1 MKKTLIAVAALAA
14 GAAFAQTSVTLY
26 GIADAY
32 VGVEKTTRPD
42 ATLPGAL
49 PLLPNGPL
57 SATTAPYVSNSQSVV
72 NSGGLS
78 DSRIGLRVKEDLG
91 NGYSAFTV
99 FESGVNTDTGTGTI
113 DAGETSSTRV
123 AVVGFGMPFGKLSL
137 GRQTTPMKDAADKF
151 TDAQADSSFTA
162 IRAAGNSLTG
172 RPFAPRINNSIRFD
186 LPEDSLIRGAIA
198 VGTLNSADKTAGT
211 SDRVVSASLGY
222 VVPGKFGIG
231 ISHQVE
237 KNVQQLLLPS
247 AAPNPAPGSGSVVP
261 GGSKAT
267 VTYVSSGFVTPVGIV
282 NFGFGQGKIGGVTGK
297 DKGWNLGLTIPVD
310 AFTFIAQVS
319 QFKADGQ
326 LGNLYN
332 TSNKFAVSP
341 GVALRRGTAK
351 RTSLG
356 LEGHYA
362 LSKRTTAYVG
372 YNNTKNLGGIDD
384 AKYQLFGV
392 GVRHVF

>member
-14 GAAFAQTSVTLY
+14 SAAFAQTSVTLY

-32 VGVEKTTRPD
+32 VGVEKTVRPD
-42 ATLPGAL
+42 AALGGAA
-49 PLLPNGPL
+49 LLPNGPL
-57 SATTAPYVSNSQSVV
+57 SATSAPYARSSQSVV

-113 DAGETSSTRV
+113 DPVETSSTRM

-186 LPEDSLIRGAIA
+186 LPEDSLVRGAIA
-198 VGTLNSADKTAGT
+198 VGTLNAADKTPGK

-237 KNVQQLLLPS
+237 KNVQTLL
-247 AAPNPAPGSGSVVP
+247 NPAPPLPP
-261 GGSKAT
+261 GAGFLKPGDHKAS
-267 VTYVSSGFVTPVGIV
+267 VTYVSSGFATPVGKV

-319 QFKADGQ
+319 QFKADGE
-326 LGNLYN
+326 LANLYN
-332 TSNKFAVSP
+332 TANQFAVSP
-341 GVALRRGTAK
+341 GPVRSGAAK

-372 YNNTKNLGGIDD
+372 YNNTKNLGGIAD

>member
-1 MKKTLIAVAALAA
+1 M
-14 GAAFAQTSVTLY
+14 
-26 GIADAY
+26 
-32 VGVEKTTRPD
+32 
-42 ATLPGAL
+42 
-49 PLLPNGPL
+49 
-57 SATTAPYVSNSQSVV
+57 
-72 NSGGLS
+72 
-78 DSRIGLRVKEDLG
+78 
-91 NGYSAFTV
+91 
-99 FESGVNTDTGTGTI
+99 
-113 DAGETSSTRV
+113 
-123 AVVGFGMPFGKLSL
+123 
-137 GRQTTPMKDAADKF
+137 
-151 TDAQADSSFTA
+151 
-162 IRAAGNSLTG
+162 
-172 RPFAPRINNSIRFD
+172 
-186 LPEDSLIRGAIA
+186 
-198 VGTLNSADKTAGT
+198 
-211 SDRVVSASLGY
+211 
-222 VVPGKFGIG
+222 
-231 ISHQVE
+231 
-237 KNVQQLLLPS
+237 
-247 AAPNPAPGSGSVVP
+247 VP

-267 VTYVSSGFVTPVGIV
+267 VTYVSSGFVTPVGKV